1 MIAPKPGCV
10 NPYSPASSDLILYSI
25 FGSVFIANLRYNNL
39 TNHREVPN
47 MEKKKITTKKIV
59 LTGLLAALTVVGSGL
74 RITIPVDIGGN
85 TAFHLGNIICALS
98 GILLGPW
105 MGGLAAGL
113 GSAIYDM
120 LNPMYIAECWLTFL
134 MKGAYGLMAGLVA
147 WSGKKEWGYLKSAL
161 ASAAGAVTYAILYLA
176 KSFLKAAFVQGT
188 GIAGGWIALI
198 GKIPATVFNAAVAV
212 IFAPILAAA
221 IRAALKKN
229 HLTLE

>member
-1 MIAPKPGCV
+1 
-10 NPYSPASSDLILYSI
+10 
-25 FGSVFIANLRYNNL
+25 
-39 TNHREVPN
+39 

-113 GSAIYDM
+113 GSA
-120 LNPMYIAECWLTFL
+120 ECWLTFL

-147 WSGKKEWGYLKSAL
+147 WSGKKEWGYLKATL